1 MLHQETKLFDIANSL
16 ADVMICVPSA
26 TPESFG
32 VGPRDLIH
40 SLSVLLGSFRGGNPA
55 VVSILQEKLTILGLS
70 VSPPQ
75 QKLLDLSSS
84 EDERERDSKRAF
96 LTGTMSSTPGSITW
110 RETIY
115 TPAATAP
122 FELPITMDTT
132 IDTVSDYPVIAL

>member
-1 MLHQETKLFDIANSL
+1 
-16 ADVMICVPSA
+16 MICVPSA

-55 VVSILQEKLTILGLS
+55 VVGILQEKLMILGLS
-70 VSPPQ
+70 VSSPQ
-75 QKLLDLSSS
+75 QKLDVSSS

-96 LTGTMSSTPGSITW
+96 LAGTMSSTPRSITW

-115 TPAATAP
+115 TPATTSP
-122 FELPITMDTT
+122 FELTTTMDTT
-132 IDTVSDYPVIAL
+132 IDTASDYSSDYPVMAL